1 MRDATALSGVLAQ
14 LPTRPFQ
21 GTLYRAIDYE
31 ALHGFHSPT
40 PYPPNPL
47 YCEGASAKGARY
59 TPKGGM
65 PSQYLAEDYGTAYEE
80 ANQAYLLVQ
89 SINPRAVPGSP
100 PTVILSAR
108 VEIASVLDVADPAV
122 QQTPG
127 TTLAELAAPW
137 RLFQQGGEIAP
148 TQVLG
153 QAVHQGRYAQALR
166 YPSAV
171 VAGRCCF
178 VLFCDLLTAPSFVEI
193 CDPQANLLRRLP

>member
-1 MRDATALSGVLAQ
+1 MLDATMLSGVLAQ
-14 LPTRPFQ
+14 LPPRPFT

-31 ALHGFHSPT
+31 ALHGLHSPT

-47 YCEGASAKGARY
+47 YCEGAPAKGARY

-65 PSQYLAEDYGTAYEE
+65 PSLYLAEDYGTAYEE

-89 SINPRAVPGSP
+89 AINPRAVPGSP

-108 VEIASVLDVADPAV
+108 VELASVLDIADPAV
-122 QQTPG
+122 QQALG
-127 TTLAELAAPW
+127 TGLAELVSPW
-137 RLFQQGGEIAP
+137 RLFQQGGGMAP
-148 TQVLG
+148 TQILG
-153 QAVHQGRYAQALR
+153 QAAHQGRYAQALR

-171 VAGRCCF
+171 VSGRCCF

-193 CDPQANLLRRLP
+193 YDPQANLLRRLP